1 MSAHT
6 RKNVVAL
13 SPRPPLA
20 PVERAF
26 MDFESEICDLF
37 RAAELVSVAL
47 EADQNGTVE
56 SGVTVLPI
64 ALDDLMKRAKELK
77 QNWCARHKIAFPGIY
92 ANETDK

>member
-1 MSAHT
+1 MSART

-13 SPRPPLA
+13 SPRPPLS

-26 MDFESEICDLF
+26 MDFECEICDLF
-37 RAAELVSVAL
+37 RAAELVFVAL

-64 ALDDLMKRAKELK
+64 ALDDLMSRAKQLK
-77 QNWCARHKIAFPGIY
+77 QDWYARHKIVFLGRHAY
-92 ANETDK
+92 ESDK